1 MQALLCREFCAP
13 EDLAIETA
21 PKPHAGPG
29 EVVVHVAAAG
39 VNFPDA
45 LIIQGRYQVRPP
57 FPFSPGV
64 EVAGVVA
71 AVGDGVDDFAPGM
84 RVVAHPPFGAYA
96 EYVAVDQRRV
106 FPIPDAMD
114 DVTAAGFLIPY
125 GTSYH
130 ALKDR
135 ARLRPGETLLVTGA
149 AGAIGLAAVELGALK
164 GARVIAAASSA
175 DRLALCR
182 EYGAAET
189 INYVEQDLRQA
200 IRALTD
206 DRGLDVAYDSVGG
219 KASEAM
225 LRSLAPYGRHLVL
238 GFAAGEIPALP
249 LNLVLLKR
257 ADVCGVFLGA
267 SMDDDT
273 AALKV
278 DVAEL
283 CAWYAAGKLRPRV
296 ARTYPLAQAAEAIRD
311 VAERRLVGKAVLTV

>member
-1 MQALLCREFCAP
+1 MRALLCTAFCAP
-13 EDLAIETA
+13 EDLALSEA
-21 PKPHAGPG
+21 PMPAAAPG
-29 EVVVHVAAAG
+29 QVVIRVAAAG
-39 VNFPDA
+39 VNFPDS

-64 EVAGVVA
+64 EVAGVVQSL
-71 AVGDGVDDFAPGM
+71 GDGVTEFTVGA

-96 EYVAVDQRRV
+96 EYVAVDHRRV

-149 AGAIGLAAVELGALK
+149 AGAIGLAAVELGALM
-164 GARVIAAASSA
+164 GARVIAAASSP

-182 EYGAAET
+182 EYGAADT
-189 INYVEQDLRQA
+189 INYAEQDLREG
-200 IRALTD
+200 IRTLTGG
-206 DRGLDVAYDSVGG
+206 RGLDVAYDSVGG
-219 KASEAM
+219 EASEAM

-238 GFAAGEIPALP
+238 GFAAGAIPALP

-283 CAWYAAGKLRPRV
+283 CAWYVAGKLRPRV
-296 ARTYPLAQAAEAIRD
+296 ARTYPLARAAEAIGD
-311 VAERRLVGKAVLTV
+311 VAGRRLVGKAVLTV